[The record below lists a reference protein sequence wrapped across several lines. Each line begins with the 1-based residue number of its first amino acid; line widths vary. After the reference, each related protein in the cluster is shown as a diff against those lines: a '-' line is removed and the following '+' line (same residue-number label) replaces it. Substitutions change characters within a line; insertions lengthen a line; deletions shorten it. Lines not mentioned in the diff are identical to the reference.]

1 MDYKEDEKLQLL
13 IRRKVNK
20 KNVKAIVEIF
30 INTMKSI
37 DMYNA
42 LDMYMTLHIICNWY
56 NKKNVKEYPCITP
69 RLQKIMDTLYSEIKW
84 KSESKKRRLT
94 TSMVFVNFNNEIH
107 SLKEI
112 YNMPE
117 DQQDPFYDTIIKRVK
132 AFITDWYQP
141 SKGTSI
147 L

>member
-1 MDYKEDEKLQLL
+1 MKYRKDEKLQLL
-13 IRRKVNK
+13 MRRKVNK
-20 KNVKAIVEIF
+20 KNVESIVEIF

-42 LDMYMTLHIICNWY
+42 IDSYMTILEITNWY
-56 NKKNVKEYPCITP
+56 HKKNVKNYPCITLK
-69 RLQKIMDTLYSEIKW
+69 LQKIMDILYREIKW

-107 SLKEI
+107 SIKEI
-112 YNMPE
+112 YNMSE
-117 DQQDPFYDTIIKRVK
+117 NQQDPYYDTIIKRVK

-141 SKGTSI
+141 SKGTPTV
-147 L
+147 